1 MFLGVLNFGL
11 VLFPKNSF
19 FFFFSK
25 KECFNKDYFVP
36 QKHFDANGLP
46 TLSLKITFDGK
57 THHIIFFLIHLE
69 TQCPNFNIE
78 MGQGVVPS
86 NLQPTT
92 PLRILNLTFRRW
104 EGFKAEWASRMAQW

>member
-11 VLFPKNSF
+11 VLFPKNSSL
-19 FFFFSK
+19 FFFSK

-36 QKHFDANGLP
+36 QKHVDSNGLP
-46 TLSLKITFDGK
+46 ILSLKITFEGK

-78 MGQGVVPS
+78 KAVFLLLIM
-86 NLQPTT
+86 N
-92 PLRILNLTFRRW
+92 RIITKVSVL
-104 EGFKAEWASRMAQW
+104 